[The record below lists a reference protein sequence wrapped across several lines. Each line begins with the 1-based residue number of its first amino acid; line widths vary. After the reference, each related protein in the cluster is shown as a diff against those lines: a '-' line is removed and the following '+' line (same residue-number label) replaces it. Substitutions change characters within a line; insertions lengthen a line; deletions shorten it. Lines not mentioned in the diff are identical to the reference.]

1 MRHRS
6 PAISLALAVA
16 LTAGLSAPALADE
29 KPMPSQT
36 SIAELVTLTGE
47 VVAVDAAS
55 RYVTLRGPLGGE
67 ITGRAGDDVKNLGQV
82 KVGDLVTI
90 AYYQS
95 MALSAAKKG
104 EPNPLFTGG
113 DAATAAPG
121 EKPAGYVAQQTKRT
135 VTVVTVDPERR
146 SVVFRGED
154 GTLLPVEV
162 QRPEFAR
169 KLETLRVGDQLDVVV
184 TEAVIAEVK
193 PAAAGAKPSV
203 THEVGTL
210 IVDRGEIV
218 RRVGHTLF
226 IRNEQGRMIRVAV
239 DPKFKFQI
247 DGKEATV
254 EDLKAGTKLTRT
266 ALRVTEAE
274 YFEGD

>member
-1 MRHRS
+1 MRHRTA
-6 PAISLALAVA
+6 AIPLALALVLA
-16 LTAGLSAPALADE
+16 TGLCLPAFAGEQPL
-29 KPMPSQT
+29 PSQT
-36 SIAELVTLTGE
+36 SIAELVTVTGE
-47 VVAVDAAS
+47 VVALDAAS
-55 RYVTLRGPLGGE
+55 RVITLRGPLGGE
-67 ITGRAGDDVKNLGQV
+67 ITGRVAADVKNLGEV
-82 KVGDLVTI
+82 KVGDLVTL

-135 VTVVTVDPERR
+135 VTVAAVDAERR

-154 GTLLPVEV
+154 GTLFPVEV
-162 QRPEFAR
+162 ERPEFAR

-193 PAAAGAKPSV
+193 PAAPGSKPSV

-218 RRVGHTLF
+218 RRVGNTLF
-226 IRNEQGRMIRVAV
+226 IRTENGRMIRAAV
-239 DPKFKFQI
+239 DPQFKFVI

-254 EDLKAGTKLTRT
+254 EDLKPGTKLTRT

-274 YFEGD
+274 YAEGE

>member
-1 MRHRS
+1 MRHRL
-6 PAISLALAVA
+6 PAIPLALVVV
-16 LTAGLSAPALADE
+16 LSTGLCASVLAEE
-29 KPMPSQT
+29 KPLPSQT
-36 SIAELVTLTGE
+36 SIAEIVTLTGE
-47 VVAVDAAS
+47 VVAVDTES

-67 ITGRAGDDVKNLGQV
+67 ITGRVADDVKNLAQV
-82 KVGDLVTI
+82 KAGDLVTI

-135 VTVVTVDPERR
+135 VTVAAVDPEQR

-154 GTLLPVEV
+154 GTLFPVEV
-162 QRPEFAR
+162 ERPEFAR

-193 PAAAGAKPSV
+193 PAAPGAKPSI
-203 THEVGTL
+203 THETGTL
-210 IVDRGEIV
+210 IVDRGEVI

-226 IRNEQGRMIRVAV
+226 IRTEQGRMIRAAV
-239 DPKFKFQI
+239 DPKFKFLI

-254 EDLKAGTKLTRT
+254 EDLKPGTKLTRT

-274 YFEGD
+274 YSEGE